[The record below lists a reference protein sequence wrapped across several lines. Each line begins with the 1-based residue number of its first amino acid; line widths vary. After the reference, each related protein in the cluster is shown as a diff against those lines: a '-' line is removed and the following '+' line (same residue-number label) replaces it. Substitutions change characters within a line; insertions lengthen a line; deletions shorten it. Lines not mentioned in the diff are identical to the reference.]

1 MAQRHTLCPSK
12 ASQVNTTQM
21 IKSWGHSSAGLGPQC
36 RRYCSTHIATK
47 DKNQTKTNT
56 LLRPFFFPGQA
67 PARSSTPL
75 LRLRPRGHLGARL
88 GAREFCRSG
97 SQRARRAHLPS
108 LCSGSELQYLLS
120 EYESHY
126 ILVSAFYGLPK
137 SCQLSPGSPWE
148 GEDGEREEIR
158 AVVATGVRVL

>member
-56 LLRPFFFPGQA
+56 LLRPFFFQDKLQQGV
-67 PARSSTPL
+67 PL
-75 LRLRPRGHLGARL
+75 P
-88 GAREFCRSG
+88 
-97 SQRARRAHLPS
+97 
-108 LCSGSELQYLLS
+108 CSGSGREATSGLGSGLGSFAEVAHKGHGELTFPPSAVEVSFSIYSQNMNHITSSFLLFTD
-120 EYESHY
+120 Y
-126 ILVSAFYGLPK
+126 
-137 SCQLSPGSPWE
+137 Q
-148 GEDGEREEIR
+148 R
-158 AVVATGVRVL
+158 AVSCLQGHRGRGKMERGRKSVPLSQLG